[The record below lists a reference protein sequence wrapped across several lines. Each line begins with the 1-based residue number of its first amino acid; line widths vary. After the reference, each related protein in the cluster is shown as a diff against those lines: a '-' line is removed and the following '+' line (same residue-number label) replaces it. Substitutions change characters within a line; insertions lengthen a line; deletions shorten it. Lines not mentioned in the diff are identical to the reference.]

1 MNQDLKIIKKKY
13 GERMMKLC
21 RELFP
26 TMLEKE
32 GLLSQLMLDHFEPS
46 HTLYDD
52 IVLNE
57 LEDEFKNY
65 IYSLINV
72 EKKEKIVTKSPKELL
87 EEAGYDLFECHT
99 EEEIQSFKRYY
110 QKDEELCTF
119 NGNRLERCYVFFAV
133 KKDVDNIKREEF
145 KTPERED
152 LYGTSV
158 ISIQFTKDETHTLS
172 IKNRYNHTVN
182 NPDATFSN
190 NLDNIV
196 EGLTESFA
204 SKYGMIQA
212 DLSGE
217 FEIPNYVKE
226 NNGKYYKYNYEI
238 NNIYYCTNNV
248 IIDNFE
254 VKKLKHNELL
264 LDYFILDLQDK
275 RITLYDDSIED
286 SFIDGLQDV
295 KQIQIM
301 KENEDK
307 KIIIKT
313 SKEDAIIKIDDENKI
328 IEYQNNNISRIED
341 NFLIYNSLLDQ
352 IELLKVTEIG
362 NDFLYYNESLT
373 KMEIPRLEKVGM
385 QFLFNNLMLLE
396 VEFLNLKMV
405 DSCFLYSNGFLAK
418 VRLPS
423 VEEIKDNFLACSR
436 LLNEIDLPNVKE
448 IGNYFLSSN
457 QGIKKLELPNVE
469 RIGRRFL
476 YSNEN
481 IKELYLPKVEKIGSS
496 FLYFNKKIEKLNL
509 SNVTEVEDDFL
520 YSNESLVEINLQNLP
535 EEYYSYLNLYT
546 KELILS
552 QKVKTKG

>member
-26 TMLEKE
+26 TILEKE

-87 EEAGYDLFECHT
+87 EKVGYDLYECHT
-99 EEEIQSFKRYY
+99 EEEIQSFKKYY

-133 KKDVDNIKREEF
+133 KKDVDEIKREEF
-145 KTPERED
+145 KTPKRQD
-152 LYGTSV
+152 KYGTSV

-196 EGLTESFA
+196 DGLTESFA

-217 FEIPNYVKE
+217 FEIPNYVKA

-254 VKKLKHNELL
+254 AKKLEHNKLL

-275 RITLYDDSIED
+275 RITLYDDGIED

-313 SKEDAIIKIDDENKI
+313 NQEDIIIKINERNEI
-328 IEYQNNNISRIED
+328 IEYQNNNINRIENNFLQYNKSLNQINLLNVEKIGDYFLDDNEELIKINLPNVEEIGDGFLDDDKLLKQIELPQVIEIGD
-341 NFLIYNSLLDQ
+341 NFLNYNESVIEISLPKVTKIGNHFLFSN
-352 IELLKVTEIG
+352 ELLSDINLPVIRKIG
-362 NDFLYYNESLT
+362 VNFLYHNRLLRKINLPIVKIIGKNFLYYNKSL
-373 KMEIPRLEKVGM
+373 
-385 QFLFNNLMLLE
+385 
-396 VEFLNLKMV
+396 
-405 DSCFLYSNGFLAK
+405 
-418 VRLPS
+418 
-423 VEEIKDNFLACSR
+423 
-436 LLNEIDLPNVKE
+436 IDINLPN
-448 IGNYFLSSN
+448 LS
-457 QGIKKLELPNVE
+457 
-469 RIGRRFL
+469 
-476 YSNEN
+476 
-481 IKELYLPKVEKIGSS
+481 
-496 FLYFNKKIEKLNL
+496 
-509 SNVTEVEDDFL
+509 D
-520 YSNESLVEINLQNLP
+520 
-535 EEYYSYLNLYT
+535 EYYWYLNSYVLGT
-546 KELILS
+546 TIHFKA
-552 QKVKTKG
+552 KR